1 MRVTTNVLPSVIRDH
16 CTHLYSY
23 PRLLL
28 GAAPVVFAWSTL
40 AMEPTSAL
48 IAQWVGFTTMWWA
61 DLRVTNAG
69 WTPKWYSQYRFYLS
83 ILVGTCIIGTLAAT
97 SYWGPV
103 GGHGI
108 ASHDLNMVRTA
119 LTKNIMGGS

>member
-1 MRVTTNVLPSVIRDH
+1 M
-16 CTHLYSY
+16 
-23 PRLLL
+23 
-28 GAAPVVFAWSTL
+28 
-40 AMEPTSAL
+40 AL
-48 IAQWVGFTTMWWA
+48 IAQWIGFTTMWWA
-61 DLRVTNAG
+61 DLRATNAG

-108 ASHDLNMVRTA
+108 VTHDLNMVCTSESIAILSGTDVSA
-119 LTKNIMGGS
+119 LDPC

>member
-1 MRVTTNVLPSVIRDH
+1 M
-16 CTHLYSY
+16 
-23 PRLLL
+23 
-28 GAAPVVFAWSTL
+28 
-40 AMEPTSAL
+40 AL
-48 IAQWVGFTTMWWA
+48 IAQWIGFTTMWWA
-61 DLRVTNAG
+61 DLRATNAG

-108 ASHDLNMVRTA
+108 VSHDLNMVSTHWTA
-119 LTKNIMGGS
+119 TILSRG